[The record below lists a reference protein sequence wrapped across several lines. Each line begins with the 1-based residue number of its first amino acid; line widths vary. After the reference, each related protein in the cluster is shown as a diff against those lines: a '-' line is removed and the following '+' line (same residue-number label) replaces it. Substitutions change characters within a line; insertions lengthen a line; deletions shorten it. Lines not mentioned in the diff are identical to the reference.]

1 MNEKYNNLLLQM
13 DNYTKENILIAFS
26 GGVDSSLLLMIACE
40 KARLH
45 GTKVYAVT
53 AHTKLHPMGD
63 VEVAKKVAA
72 EAGAEHRVVYIDELS
87 EAGIENN
94 PIDHCYKCKRTIFT
108 GIVEMAQKMG
118 IRYMLDG
125 TNEDDMHVYRPG
137 IKALKELNIISPLAD
152 NMITKKEV
160 RELAEQ
166 YNVSVADRPSTPCMA
181 TRLPYGVKLDY
192 ELLERIDK
200 GEQFIRK
207 LGFYNVRLR
216 VHRNVARIEVDS
228 NALSNIIDMKDKITD
243 YLKELK
249 FEYITLDL
257 EGFRSGSM
265 DLQK

>member
-94 PIDHCYKCKRTIFT
+94 PIDRCYKCKRTIFT